1 MPTSISAGEVEL
13 QRLEVAHVDAIVAA
27 MRASL
32 PDLRPWFPWA
42 RSTPSRSLQA
52 DRARLAQEAFEAG
65 RDFEFSIFESVSGEL
80 VGGFR
85 VNPLAGQNM
94 AELGYWIRSDRHR
107 RGYATC
113 LVRAAT
119 NAVFEHLPEIDQI
132 QVRMDRANGPSAGV
146 ARSAGLTL
154 SDEVDRP
161 IVAPGHTGRAL
172 VWIANRPP
180 RVTTKNAR

>member
-1 MPTSISAGEVEL
+1 
-13 QRLEVAHVDAIVAA
+13 
-27 MRASL
+27 
-32 PDLRPWFPWA
+32 
-42 RSTPSRSLQA
+42 
-52 DRARLAQEAFEAG
+52 
-65 RDFEFSIFESVSGEL
+65 
-80 VGGFR
+80 
-85 VNPLAGQNM
+85 M